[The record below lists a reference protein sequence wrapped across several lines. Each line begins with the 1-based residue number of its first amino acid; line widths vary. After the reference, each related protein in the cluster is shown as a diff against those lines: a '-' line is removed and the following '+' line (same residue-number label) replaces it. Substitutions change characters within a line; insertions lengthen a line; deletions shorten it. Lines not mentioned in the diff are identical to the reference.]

1 MPGPNSPQYL
11 RNKMLGVILKDAREN
26 SRQTVREAAES
37 IGMTSSM
44 LSAFETGRRSIT
56 LPELEALAY
65 TYDVPIRHFLYNA
78 QFLSQDTREKI
89 DLGRLTFI
97 RQKMIATKLR
107 QLRAEK
113 NLRLGEL
120 SKKSGITVR
129 RIKSYENGDRPI
141 SLADLESLAQSL
153 GMEVGSF
160 LEYHGPVGEWELNR
174 ESDDQ
179 FQKLPSDIRRFAGQ
193 PTHEPYLRLAM
204 KMSEL
209 PAGRLRD
216 IAEALLDITL

>member
-1 MPGPNSPQYL
+1 MPGPNSPQFL
-11 RNKMLGVILKDAREN
+11 RNKMLGVLLKDAREAAHL
-26 SRQTVREAAES
+26 TVRQAAES

-56 LPELEALAY
+56 LPELEGLAY
-65 TYDVPIRHFLYNA
+65 TYDIPIRHFLYNA
-78 QFLSQDTREKI
+78 QFLTEDKREKI
-89 DLGRLTFI
+89 DLSRLI
-97 RQKMIATKLR
+97 LLRQKMIATKLR

-120 SKKSGITVR
+120 SKQSGITAR
-129 RIKSYENGDRPI
+129 RIKSYENGIRPI
-141 SLADLESLAQSL
+141 TLSDLESLAMAL
-153 GMEVGSF
+153 GVEVGSF

-179 FQKLPSDIRRFAGQ
+179 FQKLPSDIRRFAAQ
-193 PTHEPYLRLAM
+193 PINEPFLRLAM

-209 PAGRLRD
+209 PVGRLRE
-216 IAEALLDITL
+216 IAESLLDISL

>member
-11 RNKMLGVILKDAREN
+11 RNKMLGVILKDVRET
-26 SRQTVREAAES
+26 SHQTVREAAES

-89 DLGRLTFI
+89 DLGRLVFI

-120 SKKSGITVR
+120 SKKSGITAR
-129 RIKSYENGDRPI
+129 RIKSYENGERPI

>member
-1 MPGPNSPQYL
+1 
-11 RNKMLGVILKDAREN
+11 MLGVILKDAREA

-37 IGMTSSM
+37 IGMSSSM

-65 TYDVPIRHFLYNA
+65 TYDVPIRHFLHNA
-78 QFLSQDTREKI
+78 QFLNGASREKI
-89 DLGRLTFI
+89 DLSRLTFI

-113 NLRLGEL
+113 DLRLGEI
-120 SKKSGITVR
+120 SKRSGITVR
-129 RIKSYENGDRPI
+129 RIKSYETGDRPI
-141 SLADLESLAQSL
+141 SLADLESLAQAL
-153 GMEVGSF
+153 GEEVGSF

-179 FQKLPSDIRRFAGQ
+179 FQKLPSDIRRFAAQ
-193 PTHEPYLRLAM
+193 PNHEPFLRLAM
-204 KMSEL
+204 KMNDL
-209 PAGRLRD
+209 PVGRLRD

>member
-11 RNKMLGVILKDAREN
+11 RNKMLGVILKAARET
-26 SRQTVREAAES
+26 SHQTVREAAES

-78 QFLSQDTREKI
+78 QFLSHDTREKI
-89 DLGRLTFI
+89 DLNRLVFI

-120 SKKSGITVR
+120 SKQSGITAR
-129 RIKSYENGDRPI
+129 RIKAYENGDRPI
-141 SLADLESLAQSL
+141 TLADLESLSQAL
-153 GMEVGSF
+153 GTEVGSF
-160 LEYHGPVGEWELNR
+160 LEFHGPVGEWELNR

-179 FQKLPSDIRRFAGQ
+179 FQKLPSDIRRFAGK

-209 PAGRLRD
+209 PVGRLRE
-216 IAEALLDITL
+216 IAESLLDITL

>member
-1 MPGPNSPQYL
+1 
-11 RNKMLGVILKDAREN
+11 MLGVILKDAREA
-26 SRQTVREAAES
+26 SHQTTREAAES

-44 LSAFETGRRSIT
+44 LSAFESGRRSIT

-78 QFLSQDTREKI
+78 QFLTEKKREKI
-89 DLGRLTFI
+89 DLTRLIAI
-97 RQKMIATKLR
+97 RQKMIATRLR

-120 SKKSGITVR
+120 GKRAGLTGR
-129 RIKSYENGDRPI
+129 RIKSYESGNRPI
-141 SLADLESLAQSL
+141 TLADLESLAQAL
-153 GMEVGSF
+153 GVEVGCF

-179 FQKLPSDIRRFAGQ
+179 FQKLPSDIRRFAAQ
-193 PTHEPYLRLAM
+193 PNHEPYLRLAM
-204 KMSEL
+204 KMSDL
-209 PAGRLRD
+209 PVGRLRE
-216 IAEALLDITL
+216 IAEAILDITL

>member
-1 MPGPNSPQYL
+1 MPAPNSPQYL
-11 RNKMLGVILKDAREN
+11 RNKMLGVLLKDAREA
-26 SRQTVREAAES
+26 SHRTVRETADS
-37 IGMTSSM
+37 IGMTVSM
-44 LSAFETGRRSIT
+44 LSAFESGRRAIT

-78 QFLSQDTREKI
+78 QFLTDQKREKI
-89 DLGRLTFI
+89 DLTRLIAI

-120 SKKSGITVR
+120 SKKAGLTVR

-141 SLADLESLAQSL
+141 TLSDLESLSTAM
-153 GMEVGSF
+153 GVEVGSF

-179 FQKLPSDIRRFAGQ
+179 FQKLPSDIRRFAAQ

-204 KMSEL
+204 RMSEL
-209 PAGRLRD
+209 PVGRLRE
-216 IAEALLDITL
+216 IAEAILDITL

>member
-1 MPGPNSPQYL
+1 MAGSNSPQVV
-11 RNKMLGVILKDAREN
+11 RNKMLGVLLKDAREAN
-26 SRQTVREAAES
+26 HRKIRDAAES

-44 LSAFETGRRSIT
+44 LSALESGRRSIT

-78 QFLSQDTREKI
+78 QFLTEEKREPIHLTR
-89 DLGRLTFI
+89 LVTI
-97 RQKMIATKLR
+97 RQKMISTKLR
-107 QLRAEK
+107 QLRAEQ

-120 SKKSGITVR
+120 SKKSGLTVR
-129 RIKSYENGDRPI
+129 RIKAYENGNRPI
-141 SLADLESLAQSL
+141 PLSDLESLSSAL
-153 GMEVGSF
+153 GVEADSF

-179 FQKLPSDIRRFAGQ
+179 FQKLPSDIRRFAAQ
-193 PTHEPYLRLAM
+193 PVHEPFVRLAM

-209 PAGRLRD
+209 PAGRLRE
-216 IAEALLDITL
+216 IAEAILDITL

>member
-11 RNKMLGVILKDAREN
+11 RNKMLGVILKDAREA
-26 SRQTVREAAES
+26 SHQTVREAAES

-89 DLGRLTFI
+89 DLNRLIFI

-120 SKKSGITVR
+120 SKQSGITVR
-129 RIKSYENGDRPI
+129 RIKAYENGDRPI
-141 SLADLESLAQSL
+141 TLADLESLSQAL
-153 GMEVGSF
+153 GTEVGSF
-160 LEYHGPVGEWELNR
+160 LEFHGPVGEWELNR

-179 FQKLPSDIRRFAGQ
+179 FQKLPSDIRRFAGK

-209 PAGRLRD
+209 PVGRLRE
-216 IAEALLDITL
+216 IAESLLDVTL